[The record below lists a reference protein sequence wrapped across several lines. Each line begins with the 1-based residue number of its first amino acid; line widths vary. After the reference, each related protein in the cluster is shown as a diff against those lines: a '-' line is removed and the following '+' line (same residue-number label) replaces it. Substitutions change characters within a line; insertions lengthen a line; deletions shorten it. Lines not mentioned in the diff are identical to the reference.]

1 MVNLALIINIISN
14 IIELSKKAE
23 EHNGEFK
30 ELQKNFQMFLNFLHT
45 LESTDILPD
54 FLWENMIK
62 DLDEAQKLLE
72 SGEIN
77 NWFEKISIGVM
88 PGNKTRQLKEKNKKI
103 FNNMMML
110 TAKITENNIQHS
122 KKNDEPLLKRKAEVS
137 LDPPLEKRVR
147 FFN

>member
-62 DLDEAQKLLE
+62 DLDEVQKLLE

-88 PGNKTRQLKEKNKKI
+88 SGNKTRKLKEKNKKI
-103 FNNMMML
+103 VDHIRML
-110 TAKITENNIQHS
+110 NNIQHS

>member
-1 MVNLALIINIISN
+1 MGYLALIINIISN

-23 EHNGEFK
+23 EHNDEFK
-30 ELQKNFQMFLNFLHT
+30 ELQKNSQSLLNLLHT
-45 LESTDILPD
+45 FESTDILSD
-54 FLWENMIK
+54 FVWENMIK
-62 DLDEAQKLLE
+62 DLDEVQKLLE

-88 PGNKTRQLKEKNKKI
+88 SGNKTRKLKEKNKKI
-103 FNNMMML
+103 VDHIRML
-110 TAKITENNIQHS
+110 NNIQHS

>member
-1 MVNLALIINIISN
+1 MVNLALSINIISN

-23 EHNGEFK
+23 EHNDEFK
-30 ELQKNFQMFLNFLHT
+30 ELQKNSQSLLNLLHT
-45 LESTDILPD
+45 FESTDILSD
-54 FLWENMIK
+54 FVWENMIK
-62 DLDEAQKLLE
+62 DLDEVQKLLE

-88 PGNKTRQLKEKNKKI
+88 SGNKTRKLKEKNKKI
-103 FNNMMML
+103 VDHIRML
-110 TAKITENNIQHS
+110 NNIQHS

>member
-1 MVNLALIINIISN
+1 MGYLALIINIISN

-23 EHNGEFK
+23 EHNDEFK
-30 ELQKNFQMFLNFLHT
+30 ELQKNSQSLLNLLHT
-45 LESTDILPD
+45 FESTDILSD
-54 FLWENMIK
+54 FVWENMIK

-88 PGNKTRQLKEKNKKI
+88 SGNKTRKLKEKNKKI
-103 FNNMMML
+103 VDHIRML
-110 TAKITENNIQHS
+110 NNIQHS